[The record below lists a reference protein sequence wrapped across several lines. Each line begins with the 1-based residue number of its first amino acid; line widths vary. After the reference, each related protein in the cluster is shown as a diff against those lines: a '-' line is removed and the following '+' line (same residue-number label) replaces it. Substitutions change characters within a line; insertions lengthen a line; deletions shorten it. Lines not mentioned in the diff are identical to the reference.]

1 MSEIA
6 GSPLPYDDVLSL
18 RDRLWEI
25 SPTLVRYDVTESTSS
40 EVASLGLK
48 ELIAKTATAKFT
60 NTPYTKPISNFY
72 QTDPISR
79 ASVGFVSGMMIRD
92 IDWSVP
98 IRSLTMAQCTRAF
111 VKGEDN
117 GLFDEKRA
125 SALA

>member
-1 MSEIA
+1 MVSAVSEVA
-6 GSPLPYDDVLSL
+6 GTPLPYDDVLSL

-25 SPTLVRYDVTESTSS
+25 SPTLIRYDITEPTSS

-79 ASVGFVSGMMIRD
+79 ALVY
-92 IDWSVP
+92 
-98 IRSLTMAQCTRAF
+98 L
-111 VKGEDN
+111 
-117 GLFDEKRA
+117 A
-125 SALA
+125 SQVDDS

>member
-1 MSEIA
+1 VSEVA
-6 GSPLPYDDVLSL
+6 GTPLPYDDVLSL

-25 SPTLVRYDVTESTSS
+25 SPTLVRYDITEPTSP

-79 ASVGFVSGMMIRD
+79 ASVVFFLRMNGLDTDSLTFV
-92 IDWSVP
+92 
-98 IRSLTMAQCTRAF
+98 RSLTMAQCTRAF
-111 VKGEDN
+111 VKGEDY